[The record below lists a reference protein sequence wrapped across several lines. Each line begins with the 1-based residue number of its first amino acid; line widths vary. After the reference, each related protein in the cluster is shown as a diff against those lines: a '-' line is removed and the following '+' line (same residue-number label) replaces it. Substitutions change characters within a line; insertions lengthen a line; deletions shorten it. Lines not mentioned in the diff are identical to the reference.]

1 MFQELMPLLGQRTLL
16 LTLARINGE
25 EICVNVIPKP
35 LKPADKEENSAI
47 SIPLSVTG
55 TPEELDRELPKQL
68 VDFVAAHL
76 ELSSTLANAKS
87 EMAAAAKSA
96 RDNAARKST
105 PAKAGPPSTG
115 RGSGS
120 ECETA
125 TVPVSGKSTSTPASL
140 PVPSTG
146 SLFDP
151 GSRES

>member
-1 MFQELMPLLGQRTLL
+1 MFQELMPLLGQRTLV
-16 LTLARINGE
+16 LTLARINSE

-35 LKPADKEENSAI
+35 LKTAEKEENSAI
-47 SIPLSVTG
+47 STPLSVTG
-55 TPEELDRELPKQL
+55 TPEELDRELAKQL

-76 ELSSTLANAKS
+76 ELSSTLASAKS

-96 RDNAARKST
+96 RDNAARKSA
-105 PAKAGPPSTG
+105 PAKPGPLSG
-115 RGSGS
+115 SSGSGQVCAPAS
-120 ECETA
+120 A
-125 TVPVSGKSTSTPASL
+125 PVSGEPNSTGPST